1 MLLADVAL
9 GRCPRLLHSAP
20 LALLLCCLFH
30 PKSDCMPSKTP
41 QKRTARM
48 TPVKAGT
55 KRRAAIEKR
64 PRATTLVTGGTG
76 FLGSHLVRQLVAEG
90 AKDIRVM
97 ATSIPDWLVGLGVE
111 TFEGSIT
118 NESDAKRAVEGIR
131 EIYHLAGKVSRER
144 DDAREMYKVHV
155 EGTRLLCDAAKA
167 ADVKTIVL
175 ASTSGT
181 IAVTEDGDIVPDE
194 SYPQPLDIITR
205 WPYYASKVYQEMAAL
220 ERFNGRG
227 LRLVIMNPSLLLGP
241 GDDRL
246 SSTKVILDFMAR
258 KISAV
263 PTGGLSFVDARDAA
277 KAFRVAMKKGR
288 HGERYLMG
296 AANWTFSKFFG
307 RLERLTKVAAPK
319 IALPARLAVAGS
331 RLVDSLFKQ
340 WNFASPV
347 EPGAIEMAQYY
358 WYLNCG
364 KAARELG
371 FRSRDPGETLHETVA
386 YMRENFLGGDA
397 FGK

>member
-1 MLLADVAL
+1 
-9 GRCPRLLHSAP
+9 
-20 LALLLCCLFH
+20 
-30 PKSDCMPSKTP
+30 MPSKTP

-48 TPVKAGT
+48 TPVKTGT

-90 AKDIRVM
+90 ARDIRVM
-97 ATSIPDWLVGLGVE
+97 ATAIPDWLVGLGVE

-118 NESDAKRAVEGIR
+118 NESDAKRAVEGIKD
-131 EIYHLAGKVSRER
+131 IYHLAGKVSRER
-144 DDAREMYKVHV
+144 EDAREMYKVHV

-181 IAVTEDGDIVPDE
+181 IAVTKEGDAIPDE
-194 SYPQPLDIITR
+194 SYPQPLEIVSR

-220 ERFNGRG
+220 ERFNGKG

-258 KISAV
+258 KIGAI
-263 PTGGLSFVDARDAA
+263 PTGGVSFVDARDAA
-277 KAFRVAMKKGR
+277 MSFRVAMKKGR
-288 HGERYLMG
+288 HGERYLLG
-296 AANWTFSKFFG
+296 AVNWTFDKLFG
-307 RLERLTKVAAPK
+307 RLERLTKIAAPRF
-319 IALPARLAVAGS
+319 ALPSKLIVAGS
-331 RLVDSLFKQ
+331 QIVDSLFRQ

-347 EPGAIEMAQYY
+347 EPGAIE
-358 WYLNCG
+358 
-364 KAARELG
+364 
-371 FRSRDPGETLHETVA
+371 
-386 YMRENFLGGDA
+386 
-397 FGK
+397 